1 MQRIYLKDYFD
12 SYLNLDS
19 PFSNWLAPG
28 VFFPPHRFPHFTGSS
43 DEIAKKI
50 GGKGKGLGSQDK
62 SLLAWANV
70 MAALAENQHLS
81 DKQQLEGH
89 GSPKAA
95 NAKVRGMIRTGAEDD
110 ADRGTVN

>member
-1 MQRIYLKDYFD
+1 
-12 SYLNLDS
+12 
-19 PFSNWLAPG
+19 
-28 VFFPPHRFPHFTGSS
+28 
-43 DEIAKKI
+43 
-50 GGKGKGLGSQDK
+50 
-62 SLLAWANV
+62 

-95 NAKVRGMIRTGAEDD
+95 NAKVRGMIRTGAEND